1 MLAIWRNLLPWI
13 APVVA
18 MATMSI
24 SLSLTIPLFALLLER
39 EGVSGT
45 MIGLNHTFSAAA
57 MVISAPFLPR
67 VLARVGVVPL
77 MVWSTIALALGMV
90 LIPLF
95 SEPLWWAMLRPVFGF
110 AGTALF
116 FASEYWIVGQ
126 APDRIRG
133 RIIGF
138 YVLIL
143 SISYMI
149 GPLLLNVLGIEGYAI
164 YLVPAGIFAL
174 AAVPLLLGRK
184 FAPDGR
190 TETTPKPFA
199 LLRFFRT
206 DPMIIWGVVL
216 FGVVEFGCMGLISV
230 WGLRSGYPQEIAVSL
245 VFWIACGSMIFQ
257 LPVGWAADRFDRRRL
272 LGLAGAVAAAS
283 PFLLILY
290 STDIRL
296 VVTGVFLMGGMA
308 VAFYSLALVELG
320 ARYRGPQLAEGNAAV
335 VLAYGIGALLS
346 PSAFGAAM
354 DVIPPDGLLWLASA
368 AACAYCALAVVR
380 MSRTRPRGV
389 DTDGDFST

>member
-1 MLAIWRNLLPWI
+1 MLSVWRHLLPWM
-13 APVVA
+13 APIIA

-45 MIGLNHTFSAAA
+45 MIGLNHSISAIA
-57 MVISAPFLPR
+57 MVVSAPLLPR
-67 VLARVGVVPL
+67 VLSRVGVVPL
-77 MVWSTIALALGMV
+77 MVWSSLALAVGML

-95 SEPLWWAMLRPVFGF
+95 SDPLWWALLRPIFGF

-116 FASEYWIVGQ
+116 FASEFWIVGQ

-133 RIIGF
+133 RIVGV

-149 GPLLLNVLGIEGYAI
+149 GPILLNLLGLDGLAI
-164 YLVPAGIFAL
+164 FAVPAAIFAL
-174 AAVPLLLGRK
+174 SAVPLVLGRR

-190 TETTPKPFA
+190 AETPPRPFA

-216 FGVVEFGCMGLISV
+216 FGVIEFGSMGLISV
-230 WGLRSGYPQEIAVSL
+230 WGLRTGFTQDVAVSL
-245 VFWIACGSMIFQ
+245 VFWMACGSMIFQ
-257 LPVGWAADRFDRRRL
+257 LPVGWAADRFDRRKL
-272 LGLAGAVAAAS
+272 LAGAGLVAMAAPLIVILFASEITPVAA
-283 PFLLILY
+283 
-290 STDIRL
+290 
-296 VVTGVFLMGGMA
+296 GVFLMGGMA

-320 ARYRGPQLAEGNAAV
+320 ARYRGPALAEGNAAV
-335 VLAYGIGALLS
+335 VLAYGLGALIS
-346 PSAFGAAM
+346 PSAFGTAM
-354 DVIPPDGLLWLASA
+354 DLIPPDGLLWLASA
-368 AACAYCALAVVR
+368 AACAYCALSVAR
-380 MSRTRPRGV
+380 IARTRSVGV
-389 DTDGDFST
+389 DTGGDSSR